1 MDLPSV
7 KNTIK
12 QERNF
17 TLRRAVER
25 LREGIFD
32 PFAVRLLT
40 AREDKLIHAFN
51 QGISSP
57 VADFSP
63 HLCICGDYGQG
74 KSHSLAYLQEKA
86 LKDGFATSMI
96 NLDPRE
102 VPFHDF
108 RQVYQELLA
117 RIRFPDHEGTFF
129 SRWKSWS
136 EDFSAGRTH
145 RSAPTARA
153 KDNGNRIPATLPD
166 EMPHF
171 FKAMLTAA
179 ANKTIPLSDKKKA
192 LKKHRQY
199 RPREFPF
206 FLKRALSGTVVPV
219 YRLRNVCRYRDVE
232 FYKDAPLKCT
242 APHDYLTQ
250 IFCMANIFKQMGYKG
265 WVVLFDEGESIAQTR
280 ITGRSKSYQYL
291 HKIFL
296 NGPTVAGLYPIFAFT
311 DDFFFRL
318 KEEDYDRIRVTR
330 KGETSYFDMNYA
342 RTWKDL
348 GVHRLHDLSGKEWD
362 ELTRK
367 LLLLHMGAYAWAPNN
382 GRVQG
387 EMETVLAQTIN
398 RETRLRMQ
406 SLVNQLDMAHQE
418 QVLHLP

>member
-1 MDLPSV
+1 MDIQSF
-7 KNTIK
+7 KNTLQ

-32 PFAVRLLT
+32 PVAIRLLT
-40 AREDKLIHAFN
+40 AQGDKLVRAFD
-51 QGISSP
+51 QGFSSP
-57 VADFSP
+57 EDNFSP

-86 LKDGFATSMI
+86 LKDGFVTSMI

-108 RQVYQELLA
+108 RRVYRELLA

-136 EDFSAGRTH
+136 EDVATRT
-145 RSAPTARA
+145 
-153 KDNGNRIPATLPD
+153 KENKNRIPKPLPH

-171 FKAMLTAA
+171 FKALLTAA
-179 ANKTIPLSDKKKA
+179 ANNTISLSDKKKA
-192 LKKHRQY
+192 LKKHRKY
-199 RPREFPF
+199 RPREFPWL
-206 FLKRALSGTVVPV
+206 LKRALSGTFVPV
-219 YRLRNVCRYRDVE
+219 YLLRNVCEYRNVE

-242 APHDYLTQ
+242 DPQEYLTQ
-250 IFCMANIFKQMGYKG
+250 IFCMATLFKQMGYKG

-280 ITGRSKSYQYL
+280 ITCRSRSYQ
-291 HKIFL
+291 FL
-296 NGPTVAGLYPIFAFT
+296 QRFFINDLPLTGLYPIFAFT
-311 DDFFFRL
+311 DDFFFRV
-318 KEEDYDRIRVTR
+318 KGEEYDRIRITR
-330 KGETSYFDMNYA
+330 RGEFPCFNMNYA
-342 RTWKDL
+342 HAWKNL
-348 GVHRLHDLSGKEWD
+348 GVHRLHDLSEKKWD

-367 LLLLHMGAYAWAPNN
+367 LLLLHMNAYSWNPDN
-382 GRVQG
+382 GRIQG
-387 EMETVLAQTIN
+387 EMETVLAQTVH

-406 SLVNQLDMAHQE
+406 SLVNQLDRVHQE
-418 QVLHLP
+418 QVLHLS

>member
-1 MDLPSV
+1 
-7 KNTIK
+7 
-12 QERNF
+12 
-17 TLRRAVER
+17 
-25 LREGIFD
+25 
-32 PFAVRLLT
+32 
-40 AREDKLIHAFN
+40 
-51 QGISSP
+51 

-74 KSHSLAYLQEKA
+74 KSHSLAYLAYLQEKA

-136 EDFSAGRTH
+136 EDFSAGRTR

-192 LKKHRQY
+192 LK
-199 RPREFPF
+199 
-206 FLKRALSGTVVPV
+206 
-219 YRLRNVCRYRDVE
+219 NVCKYRSVD

-242 APHDYLTQ
+242 DPHDYLTQ
-250 IFCMANIFKQMGYKG
+250 IFCMANK
-265 WVVLFDEGESIAQTR
+265 
-280 ITGRSKSYQYL
+280 
-291 HKIFL
+291 
-296 NGPTVAGLYPIFAFT
+296 T
-311 DDFFFRL
+311 DGVQ
-318 KEEDYDRIRVTR
+318 RV
-330 KGETSYFDMNYA
+330 GGSF
-342 RTWKDL
+342 
-348 GVHRLHDLSGKEWD
+348 
-362 ELTRK
+362 
-367 LLLLHMGAYAWAPNN
+367 
-382 GRVQG
+382 
-387 EMETVLAQTIN
+387 
-398 RETRLRMQ
+398 
-406 SLVNQLDMAHQE
+406 
-418 QVLHLP
+418 